1 MTTTTPLGPILSPP
15 HPGALIRED
24 VLKPLNLTVTKAAE
38 ILRVSRPNLSLF
50 LNERIDLSPEMALKL
65 EAAFG
70 LEADMLMG
78 MQTDHKLAQ
87 ARVRQ
92 AGITANIRRLPMGA

>member
-1 MTTTTPLGPILSPP
+1 MTDTKPLGAMHSPP
-15 HPGALIRED
+15 HPGALVRED
-24 VLKPLNLTVTKAAE
+24 VLKAHGLSVTAAAAM
-38 ILRVSRPNLSLF
+38 LGVSRTNLSLL

-78 MQTDHKLAQ
+78 MQTDHNMAQ
-87 ARVRQ
+87 ARARQ
-92 AGITANIRRLPMGA
+92 PEITAAVRRFESA